1 MIKQY
6 TDYKKSLSP
15 FERIIPAHW
24 EEKKLMQWYRLKS
37 VQNNDGEELLSV
49 YLNRGV
55 IRYSDSTGKQVHK
68 PSDDT
73 SKYQLVEPDDF
84 VLNNQ
89 QAWRG
94 SVGVS
99 KYRGIISPAYYIWEP
114 RNPRV
119 LNPEFMNYLVRDSA
133 VVDQFVLASKGVGS
147 IQRQIYVPY
156 MKTVILAVPPK
167 DEQDKIVD
175 FLNWKIGEMHRFIRE
190 TRNEIDYLNELKHSI
205 IVKAITS
212 GLDEDV
218 RKKSSTISFVKE
230 IPAHWEE
237 LMLFQ
242 IASEQK
248 IPNKTVH
255 HQNSLSLSYGKIK
268 RKDINTKGGLLPA
281 SFDTYQIVNDG
292 NVILR
297 LTDLQNDHK
306 SLRVGLATETGII
319 TSAYTC
325 LKPRDNI
332 LPEYLYLMLHAYD
345 VSKVFYGMGGG
356 VRQSIGYADIRR
368 MTIPL
373 PPLDEQQAIVDYCYS
388 EQEKIE
394 KLIDN
399 LNDEIAYIQELRVRT
414 ISHVVTGKVDVRDIE
429 IPEYETETSDI
440 DDDISEDDDS
450 EEVETVDEEVDE

>member
-1 MIKQY
+1 MMVEQ
-6 TDYKKSLSP
+6 YKKYKPSLSP
-15 FERIIPAHW
+15 FERKIPAHW
-24 EEKKLMQWYRLKS
+24 TERKLIQWYRLKS
-37 VQNNDGEELLSV
+37 IQNNTGEELLSV

-68 PSDDT
+68 PSEDT
-73 SKYQLVEPDDF
+73 SKYQLVEPGDF

-94 SVGVS
+94 SIGVS
-99 KYRGIISPAYYIWEP
+99 RYRGIISPAYYIWEP
-114 RNPRV
+114 RDNTA
-119 LNPEFMNYLVRDSA
+119 LNPDFMNYLVRDRA

-156 MKTVILAVPPK
+156 MKSVILAVPPNK
-167 DEQDKIVD
+167 EQDKIVA
-175 FLNWKIGEMHRFIRE
+175 FLNWKTSEMNRFVRDTKRE
-190 TRNEIDYLNELKHSI
+190 IEYLNELKHSI
-205 IVKAITS
+205 IVKSISCGIGHQTKTKA
-212 GLDEDV
+212 
-218 RKKSSTISFVKE
+218 STISFINE
-230 IPAHWEE
+230 IPEHWDE

-242 IASEQK
+242 VASEQK
-248 IPNKTVH
+248 LPNKTVH
-255 HQNSLSLSYGKIK
+255 HQNLLSLSYGKIK
-268 RKDINTKGGLLPA
+268 RKDINTRGGLLPA
-281 SFDTYQIVNDG
+281 SFDTYQIVNNG

-332 LPEYLYLMLHAYD
+332 LPTYLYFMLHAYD

-373 PPLDEQQAIVDYCYS
+373 PPIEEQRAIVDYCYA
-388 EQEKIE
+388 EQAKIE
-394 KLIDN
+394 KLIDS

-414 ISHVVTGKVDVRDIE
+414 ISDVVTGQVDVRNVV
-429 IPEYETETSDI
+429 IPEYEA
-440 DDDISEDDDS
+440 DDIEREDSDD
-450 EEVETVDEEVDE
+450 EESVNDKIIDEEVDE